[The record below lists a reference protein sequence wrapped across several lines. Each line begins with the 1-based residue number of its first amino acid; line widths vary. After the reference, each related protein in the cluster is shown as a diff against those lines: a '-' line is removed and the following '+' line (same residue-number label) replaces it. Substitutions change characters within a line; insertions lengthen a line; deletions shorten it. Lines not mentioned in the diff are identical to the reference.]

1 MPGRGLAILAIL
13 LLLAAAAAYTLVTG
27 LRGGV
32 VVAVLD
38 VDKYDLSSDFA
49 YKYFDIIEKE
59 LLRDT
64 GSFKARSELLNDVCE
79 KYKDPFRVE
88 NRGLYHSHPPMNHFT
103 FSTHAGRTLAMCSS
117 LKSGSNSWRIF
128 MDKVQ
133 EAQGEQAAAAGAV
146 PAGGGVAANAT
157 CWPACGA
164 REQAVQVRH
173 PLQRLLSAY
182 RHLFERTGAYEDQYV
197 AVASLRQLLGGELPK
212 ITWPEFV
219 EKLLANQLTSH
230 PALHRLGGAQV
241 VGGAVRREGGQGGRE
256 GEEVSS
262 PGMWVAGHWAP
273 YWYTCGLCNPST
285 RPATILHTDAMAEEA
300 PRLLE
305 GLGLAAGLP
314 PYPHALR
321 GEGGHA
327 SRWEEQYYGQLS
339 RAQVWRLFLLYRVDH
354 ELLGYSPRKYLDWA
368 KE

>member
-1 MPGRGLAILAIL
+1 MPGRGLAILAT
-13 LLLAAAAAYTLVTG
+13 LLLAAAAACTLLAR

-32 VVAVLD
+32 VVAVVD
-38 VDKYDLSSDFA
+38 VDKYDLDSDFT
-49 YKYFDIIEKE
+49 YKYFDIVEKE

-64 GSFKARSELLNDVCE
+64 GSFKARAELLNDVCE
-79 KYKDPFRVE
+79 KYRDPFRVE
-88 NRGLYHSHPPMNHFT
+88 NRGLYHSHAPMNHFT
-103 FSTHAGRTLAMCSS
+103 FSVHAGRTLAMCSS

-133 EAQGEQAAAAGAV
+133 EEQRGQAAAGAG
-146 PAGGGVAANAT
+146 PAGGVAANAT
-157 CWPACGA
+157 CWPACGS
-164 REQAVQVRH
+164 REHAVQVRH

-182 RHLFERTGAYEDQYV
+182 RHLFERTGTYEDEYV
-197 AVASLRQLLGGELPK
+197 AVASLRQLLGGKLDM
-212 ITWPEFV
+212 ISWPEFV

-241 VGGAVRREGGQGGRE
+241 VGGGVRREGGQVG
-256 GEEVSS
+256 GEESS
-262 PGMWVAGHWAP
+262 PGVWVARHWAP
-273 YWYTCGLCNPST
+273 YWYTCGLCHPST

-305 GLGLAAGLP
+305 GLGLPAGLP

-327 SRWEEQYYGQLS
+327 STWEEQYYGQLS

-354 ELLGYSPRKYLDWA
+354 ELLGFSPRKYLDWA
-368 KE
+368 KG